1 MKRLRISENTKRG
14 LGILNKICLTMLV
27 FIFLGLVD
35 VWFLQEMAGDYNV
48 ADFEKQ
54 ITGDNLTASDFEDTV
69 EIAYGDICG
78 EWITLTED
86 EEKDSETTG
95 SGDGNEETVSMTP
108 EEQIDIF
115 ADKVEE
121 WSRGLSVDAA
131 FAVAD
136 LNQDGRL
143 ELITDDVQGSG
154 HFAYNNYFVVT
165 EDGAMIKLESG
176 RFGEYLSTYYDL
188 ADGLIH
194 VPVYYDEKEDVF
206 YSIQGGGTRD
216 THPISFCYRLVSLSI
231 KNDVVE
237 EELLAYRIC
246 KMDENNNWITPDRY
260 EDADGNEIAEEE
272 FETIAERKYSDLKQM
287 QMTWKWHN
295 YTEEIGAMSKEELKE
310 LLMDSYENFEML
322 KVGL

>member
-1 MKRLRISENTKRG
+1 MMKRLRMSENTKRG
-14 LGILNKICLTMLV
+14 LEILNKICLTMLV
-27 FIFLGLVD
+27 FIFLGLVA
-35 VWFLQEMAGDYNV
+35 VWFLQESAGNYNG
-48 ADFEKQ
+48 A
-54 ITGDNLTASDFEDTV
+54 A
-69 EIAYGDICG
+69 
-78 EWITLTED
+78 
-86 EEKDSETTG
+86 G
-95 SGDGNEETVSMTP
+95 SGDGNEEIVSLTP

-115 ADKVEE
+115 ADEVEE
-121 WSRGLSVDAA
+121 WSRGLSVGAA

-165 EDGAMIKLESG
+165 EDGAMVKLESG

-237 EELLAYRIC
+237 EELLACRIC
-246 KMDENNNWITPDRY
+246 EMDENNNWITPDRY

-287 QMTWKWHN
+287 QMTWKWP
-295 YTEEIGAMSKEELKE
+295 IIRKKEYVQCQKR
-310 LLMDSYENFEML
+310 S
-322 KVGL
+322 